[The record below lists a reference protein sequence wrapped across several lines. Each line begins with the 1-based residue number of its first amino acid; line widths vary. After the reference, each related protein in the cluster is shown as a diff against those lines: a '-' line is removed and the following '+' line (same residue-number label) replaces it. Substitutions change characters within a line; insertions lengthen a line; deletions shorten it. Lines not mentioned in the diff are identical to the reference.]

1 MTVFDEDDA
10 SADAVG
16 DLGGLDDGALPH
28 RQKAGDGRPLEPF
41 RWWQVATGRKLFS
54 LSVPRPGA
62 RDVIYAVD
70 VRTSTEDDDG
80 EPRAHL
86 YRDGALAVQSR
97 LPAKFAVEG
106 GVIQV
111 TMGTYGL
118 RRMHYVAPDRSERR
132 LTPHPRSAIGRRLRL
147 EHAHPV
153 ASRWIAATSIVLL
166 VIGVGMN
173 VPQLVQVL
181 TEIPPVAERFGT
193 FVSPIQLP
201 LWLNITLGV
210 GAALASMERGLRLRY
225 NWVLDGLGN

>member
-1 MTVFDEDDA
+1 MFDEDDA

-16 DLGGLDDGALPH
+16 ALGGLDDGRLPH
-28 RQKAGDGRPLEPF
+28 RQKRGDGRPLEPF
-41 RWWQVATGRKLFS
+41 RWWQLVTGRKLFS
-54 LSVPRPGA
+54 LSVPQPGA

-70 VRTSTEDDDG
+70 VRTSAADDDG

-86 YRDGALAVQSR
+86 YRDGAHAVQSR
-97 LPAKFAVEG
+97 LPARFAVEG

-111 TMGTYGL
+111 AMGTYGL
-118 RRMHYVAPDRSERR
+118 RRMHYVTPDRSERR

-153 ASRWIAATSIVLL
+153 ASRWIAAASIVLL
-166 VIGVGMN
+166 VIGIGIN